1 MVITMEELE
10 AQVRANTD
18 EIERLKTTCD
28 LLTSS
33 LIPILKGMDTRIERS
48 ASIIKDNK
56 SLSTFTLKQHATL
69 QMLML
74 GYTNKEIADVL
85 EVQES
90 TAKVHL
96 RSIMA
101 KTNTKNR
108 QEAVAM
114 YRQLTTGLDAEQYE
128 MYTGLP
134 KDWAIHPEQYT
145 NHTNRL
151 KESYHAKVGETS

>member
-1 MVITMEELE
+1 MSATIAELE
-10 AQVRANTD
+10 AQVCANRN
-18 EIERLKTTCD
+18 EIERLKQTCD

-48 ASIIKDNK
+48 VSNMKDNK
-56 SLSTFTLKQHATL
+56 VLSSFTLKQHATL

-85 EVQES
+85 DVQES

-108 QEAVAM
+108 QEAVAT

-134 KDWAIHPEQYT
+134 KDWAIHPDQYT

-151 KESYHAKVGETS
+151 KESYHAKIGEAS